1 MRKSNGKR
9 LLAGIVAVAVLAVCM
24 VIPVAAEG
32 SSVCKAYT
40 DLENSSYYVY
50 DFTSAANASSF
61 ADSSNTNYG
70 KGSGTTLTT
79 ASNGIKISGVGESL
93 NNYIELKDVP
103 TGKWFAKIVYK
114 YDNVELTDA
123 AAGALNGSASISNG
137 ADFTKYVDLT
147 VAEGEKTASIKRENG
162 VPIETGRFVNSVIN
176 VGTVASAGLKLFPA
190 DFSDEDGE
198 DVEAATEMTIKYIA
212 LFSTEKA
219 AKLFELSDTD
229 TYIGPKDMLDFS
241 FYNGEQNSNNLND
254 RAKVQEY
261 TNNAVSATTPQW
273 GGPALTVRN
282 NNWMAGKTGG
292 YNGVKLTF
300 ANADPTRDYYVR
312 VVYKVTEPK
321 KMWPNDD
328 NIYMGVGWHQNYNG
342 VPDKG
347 IPAGHTTEVINVDKD
362 SSGNL
367 ASDSTWKVKVMKVKS
382 SKNDNDIYY
391 KQLRIMLSNIEDV
404 TYYKY
409 VALFD
414 TEEEALNYDPS
425 FRSVKVKINGED
437 RAAVVDSFNKTAVVK
452 VGNESDVRQF
462 SIVKN
467 VGDVTLELYN
477 GQSNNSAHD
486 MVLADPI
493 GSSSTEG
500 TTAEGYKYQEAKY
513 NVKRVERLGDDDLVE
528 WTVRVQYVPEKELKA
543 NVTKNANDIEA
554 SFVNTQL
561 TGEEEPLRVLAVH
574 NADGILVGIKTS
586 RSSDKISVGG
596 LESGT
601 YSARA
606 FLWDSAKT
614 IRPLLNTAAE
624 NIIVD

>member
-1 MRKSNGKR
+1 
-9 LLAGIVAVAVLAVCM
+9 
-24 VIPVAAEG
+24 
-32 SSVCKAYT
+32 
-40 DLENSSYYVY
+40 
-50 DFTSAANASSF
+50 
-61 ADSSNTNYG
+61 
-70 KGSGTTLTT
+70 
-79 ASNGIKISGVGESL
+79 
-93 NNYIELKDVP
+93 
-103 TGKWFAKIVYK
+103 
-114 YDNVELTDA
+114 
-123 AAGALNGSASISNG
+123 
-137 ADFTKYVDLT
+137 
-147 VAEGEKTASIKRENG
+147 
-162 VPIETGRFVNSVIN
+162 
-176 VGTVASAGLKLFPA
+176 
-190 DFSDEDGE
+190 
-198 DVEAATEMTIKYIA
+198 
-212 LFSTEKA
+212 
-219 AKLFELSDTD
+219 
-229 TYIGPKDMLDFS
+229 
-241 FYNGEQNSNNLND
+241 
-254 RAKVQEY
+254 
-261 TNNAVSATTPQW
+261 
-273 GGPALTVRN
+273 
-282 NNWMAGKTGG
+282 
-292 YNGVKLTF
+292 
-300 ANADPTRDYYVR
+300 
-312 VVYKVTEPK
+312 
-321 KMWPNDD
+321 
-328 NIYMGVGWHQNYNG
+328 
-342 VPDKG
+342 
-347 IPAGHTTEVINVDKD
+347 
-362 SSGNL
+362 
-367 ASDSTWKVKVMKVKS
+367 MKVKS
-382 SKNDNDIYY
+382 SKNDNDIYN

-477 GQSNNSAHD
+477 GQSNNSAKD

-500 TTAEGYKYQEAKY
+500 TTDEGYKYQEAKY